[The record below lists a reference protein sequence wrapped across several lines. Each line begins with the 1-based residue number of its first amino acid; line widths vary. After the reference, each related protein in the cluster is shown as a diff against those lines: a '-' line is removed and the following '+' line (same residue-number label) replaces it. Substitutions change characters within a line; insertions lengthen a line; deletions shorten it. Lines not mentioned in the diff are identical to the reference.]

1 MYVYIY
7 VYICIYIH
15 THTHTHTLCVIYT
28 YIYVCVYIYIYCV
41 CLWMHIYLLVSLL
54 HTRRRTHLLVY
65 DKYAYVQAHTA
76 HTRTCVRVQA
86 LGQDQQLKDTHTHT
100 HTHTHKHKRAQAL
113 GKDKELKDQEERMQN
128 HALHLA
134 SLAAERHRA
143 LEEVPQCV
151 FMCPCVS
158 PQPWPLASIA
168 APRSSPLRHL
178 YSLSGWVRSLPSAL
192 SSAQP
197 GSALRLR

>member
-7 VYICIYIH
+7 VYICIYIHTH

-100 HTHTHKHKRAQAL
+100 HTHTHTQTRTGAWQGQGAQGPSGTDAESRA
-113 GKDKELKDQEERMQN
+113 
-128 HALHLA
+128 A
-134 SLAAERHRA
+134 SGVACGRA
-143 LEEVPQCV
+143 RPCSGRGASVCV
-151 FMCPCVS
+151 YVSMC
-158 PQPWPLASIA
+158 
-168 APRSSPLRHL
+168 
-178 YSLSGWVRSLPSAL
+178 L
-192 SSAQP
+192 SSAL
-197 GSALRLR
+197 ALGLYRRSPIFPLEAPL